1 MMDRLGP
8 LLLVPLGTGEA
19 PGIRT
24 GPVGTDG
31 PPSSLLG
38 AAWGCCE
45 RPARSRLGGWFSS
58 ASVSP
63 LQTTLFDWQ
72 VITMSMTANLA

>member
-8 LLLVPLGTGEA
+8 LLGRLVVPLGTGEA

-31 PPSSLLG
+31 PPRSLLG

-45 RPARSRLGGWFSS
+45 RPTRSRLGG
-58 ASVSP
+58 
-63 LQTTLFDWQ
+63 
-72 VITMSMTANLA
+72 